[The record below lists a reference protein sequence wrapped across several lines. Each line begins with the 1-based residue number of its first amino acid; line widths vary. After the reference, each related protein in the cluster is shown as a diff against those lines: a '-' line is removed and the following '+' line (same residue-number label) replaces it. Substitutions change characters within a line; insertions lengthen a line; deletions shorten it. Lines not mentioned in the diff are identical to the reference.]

1 MFTFTKLLLVTQ
13 TNLGAVVDLS
23 AHKSI
28 LVQGVFAANSES
40 SLILRRSPSQI
51 DSGFQTRV
59 HLLVNR
65 SSENLKKIPIKY
77 DPDFEKLNS
86 YLSIIDVGV

>member
-1 MFTFTKLLLVTQ
+1 MECPVFISRIFLALFLRKITFTKLLLVTQ

-40 SLILRRSPSQI
+40 SLILRCSPSQI

-65 SSENLKKIPIKY
+65 SSENLKK
-77 DPDFEKLNS
+77 S
-86 YLSIIDVGV
+86 Q